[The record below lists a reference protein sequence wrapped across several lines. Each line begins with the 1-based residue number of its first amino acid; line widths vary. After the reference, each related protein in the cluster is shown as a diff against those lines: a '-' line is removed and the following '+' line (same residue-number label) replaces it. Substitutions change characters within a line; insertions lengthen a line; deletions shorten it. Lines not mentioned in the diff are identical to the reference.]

1 VFAKIDN
8 NRIFLSFDFN
18 NYLIYKI
25 KMIKGRKWHSLY
37 KRWSIPMTDRNLN
50 IVKELG
56 FDLREIE
63 ARNLVLSK
71 DFKTL
76 RKEIKK
82 KYPFLYDYQLDCTTK
97 SIISGRLGIFD
108 EMGLGK
114 SVETL
119 CAVDY
124 LMDRGDFERAFI
136 YSPSSI
142 KWQWEREIN
151 KFIKKNVVIVEG
163 TKDKRQQ
170 IYKDVSYDF
179 YIGNYEQV
187 LRDFYDV
194 FELTNGQGLVLDE
207 ASWLKNPKAKR
218 TSLIKEL
225 KPKVLLALTGT
236 PIENKLRDAYVIGNI
251 IQPKWMEESEF
262 YGYCKFDE
270 RFKGK
275 IIGYKDINLFMERL
289 MQISI
294 RRKREDVADFP
305 ERVILDRF
313 IKMKESQRKLED
325 KVSDIIKNHGKGSG
339 VIQLF
344 TLLHMVEDAT
354 TLLKL
359 SKAKSLRMLDV
370 NSFTDASAKIDEL
383 KNMLDEVGTRK
394 TVIFTKFRNMAKI
407 INKLLLKNGYTS
419 VLGMGG
425 SDKRAVIKEFRENTQ
440 FLVATDAYSYG
451 VDLPFGEVV
460 INYDIRWNPARLKQR
475 MDRCYRVTS
484 KNKMLVINMVSN
496 GLEEHM
502 YSRMKGKENLADEV
516 LDFDVRKQ
524 LLSYVFK
531 DDQPKS
537 I

>member
-1 VFAKIDN
+1 MFADIDN
-8 NRIFLSFDFN
+8 NRIFLSFDFD
-18 NYLIYKI
+18 NYLIYRI
-25 KMIKGRKWHSLY
+25 KMIKGRKWHSIY
-37 KRWSIPMTDRNLN
+37 KRWSIPMTDRNLSF
-50 IVKELG
+50 IKELG
-56 FDLREIE
+56 FDLRRIE
-63 ARNLVLSK
+63 ARKSVLSD
-71 DFKTL
+71 DFNVIK
-76 RKEIKK
+76 KEIKK
-82 KYPFLYDYQLDCTTK
+82 KYPFLYGYQIDCTTK
-97 SIISGRLGIFD
+97 SILSGRLGIFD

-114 SVETL
+114 SLEAL

-124 LMDRGDFERAFI
+124 LMERGDFQRTFI

-151 KFIKKNVVIVEG
+151 KFIDKNVVIVEG
-163 TKDKRQQ
+163 TKDKRQR

-187 LRDFYDV
+187 LKDFYDV
-194 FELTNGQGLVLDE
+194 FELVKGQGLILDE

-218 TSLIKEL
+218 TLFVKEL

-251 IQPKWMEESEF
+251 IEPKWMEQSEF

-275 IIGYKDINLFMERL
+275 IVGYKDINLFMERL
-289 MQISI
+289 MQIGI
-294 RRKREDVADFP
+294 RRKREDVAEFP
-305 ERVILDRF
+305 ERVILNRF
-313 IKMKESQRKLED
+313 IKMRRGQRQLED
-325 KVSDIIKNHGKGSG
+325 KVSDIIRSHGKGSG

-359 SKAKSLRMLDV
+359 SKAKSLRMLDLSGV
-370 NSFTDASAKIDEL
+370 PDVSAKVDEL
-383 KNMLDEVGTRK
+383 RNILNEIGTRK
-394 TVIFTKFRNMAKI
+394 TVIFTKFRNMADI

-425 SDKRAVIKEFRENTQ
+425 SDKRAVIKEFRDNTQ
-440 FLVATDAYSYG
+440 FLVATDAYAYG

-460 INYDIRWNPARLKQR
+460 INYDLRWNPSRLKQR

-496 GLEEHM
+496 GLEEYM
-502 YSRMKGKENLADEV
+502 FSRMKEKENLAEKA

-524 LLSYVFK
+524 LLSYIFTN
-531 DDQPKS
+531 DQPKS